1 MLILIEALQVV
12 KKIFAE
18 ESDDLEIPAVT
29 KRKEAKEAVCS
40 AIEKL
45 KAAIQLDLNMVLN

>member
-1 MLILIEALQVV
+1 LIEALQVV

-29 KRKEAKEAVCS
+29 KRKEAK
-40 AIEKL
+40 
-45 KAAIQLDLNMVLN
+45 